1 MSYSSPESISSG
13 DEPADTDYEGW
24 KGTLRQCL
32 KDIKSVG
39 DIASFTRHTA
49 FTNPGLKIK
58 GHAAFPL
65 PLTPDHA
72 ELVKGAC
79 RQAPFG
85 KGDDTLVDTSVRNTW
100 ELEHNQFELL
110 NPEWSAFL
118 MKVGAESAGG
128 LGLMNISLKPHKL
141 LLYEKGSFFKR
152 HKDTEKEPGMVGT
165 MVVCLPSEHLGGDVH
180 ISFGSDTRSY
190 STAPT
195 SRFDLT
201 ALAWYSDVSHEVKE
215 LEAGYRLALTYNI
228 IQNGSK
234 KQSAGFFGQQAKQ
247 IRNILLEWQTMFPD
261 KATLIHRLDH
271 KYSESS
277 LSLRNM
283 KGRDRAVCRAL
294 HEVASECGVYL
305 LFAHLTRSEQGSEP
319 AGYGYGYGDD
329 GDDEDTYND
338 LKTLYSFDGKPI
350 GSGDM
355 PDDEEILELNK
366 LSEGDPTARMRGSSL
381 EMKQLKIP
389 CDIITRSSGTLYT
402 ENMVQM
408 VIDDMARFMEDQ
420 TANELARPPV
430 LEVIRKALGS
440 RGSSKVLTP
449 VAVYWALDFEDS
461 TLYRSAMTAAAKS
474 GIRDIHNSAIKTA
487 CNFIEE
493 RFGDKP
499 GSIEWDKWV
508 GNAAETKTVAD
519 VQNIIHS
526 FTPAFKKDVVRDS
539 FIKWG
544 ESKLSDKFETQASFG
559 IGEHLFFVKTIGEK
573 HGNKKW
579 LMSSTG
585 LSWHSRAHL

>member
-24 KGTLRQCL
+24 KGTLRQYL
-32 KDIKSVG
+32 KGIKSVG
-39 DIASFTRHTA
+39 DIASFTRHAA

-65 PLTPDHA
+65 PVTPDHA

-152 HKDTEKEPGMVGT
+152 HKDTEKEPGMVGM

-319 AGYGYGYGDD
+319 AGYGYG
-329 GDDEDTYND
+329 
-338 LKTLYSFDGKPI
+338 
-350 GSGDM
+350 
-355 PDDEEILELNK
+355 
-366 LSEGDPTARMRGSSL
+366 
-381 EMKQLKIP
+381 
-389 CDIITRSSGTLYT
+389 
-402 ENMVQM
+402 
-408 VIDDMARFMEDQ
+408 
-420 TANELARPPV
+420 
-430 LEVIRKALGS
+430 
-440 RGSSKVLTP
+440 
-449 VAVYWALDFEDS
+449 
-461 TLYRSAMTAAAKS
+461 
-474 GIRDIHNSAIKTA
+474 
-487 CNFIEE
+487 
-493 RFGDKP
+493 
-499 GSIEWDKWV
+499 
-508 GNAAETKTVAD
+508 
-519 VQNIIHS
+519 
-526 FTPAFKKDVVRDS
+526 
-539 FIKWG
+539 
-544 ESKLSDKFETQASFG
+544 
-559 IGEHLFFVKTIGEK
+559 
-573 HGNKKW
+573 
-579 LMSSTG
+579 
-585 LSWHSRAHL
+585 